1 MPRSRRLALVALL
14 AASLTACGSTVQL
27 SSTRTVE
34 GDGTSVDQTTGGTTG
49 AAGSTGSST
58 SGTTGVVTTGGS
70 PGTSGTTGT
79 SGATGAGSSGSTG
92 TTGPSGSTTG
102 GTTGVARGAVP
113 AKGRGWDAKTVYIG
127 VVTQND
133 AQKAFATV
141 GANVDPGD
149 TTAQTNAMVAAI
161 NKRGGILGRQVK
173 IRFKDVAT
181 IATATNPTA
190 AGSAVCTYFTQ
201 DAPVIAV
208 VSIVTLMDY
217 PNFRSCLARKQVPLF
232 SATVKTVDDVAAKAL
247 APFYYQTI
255 AASWSSVAP
264 VLVARLKAQGY
275 FSGWNAQLG
284 APGSGTAKV
293 GVLVDGTDIGGR
305 VGKLLKDLLTRAGYQ
320 TFVYQY
326 ADATEGQSKSVSY
339 FSGNRVTHVIVT
351 DVELTAFQSSASS
364 QNYKPR
370 FGVTTYNDPYSNLE
384 NSGLTPPSANNGAL
398 GIGWAPNFDVSPAND
413 PHRSPGAAACDK
425 AMSASGQSFAG
436 KRLAQ
441 AIAYSMCD
449 SMNLIAD
456 GANKGNG
463 FSGPAIAAGIVA
475 SRSTFA
481 VANGFTAALTSSKHF
496 VSGTARDLAWVSSCS
511 CFRYGAAVT
520 PL

>member
-1 MPRSRRLALVALL
+1 MRRLLPLALIAL
-14 AASLTACGSTVQL
+14 LTACGSTVQVQ
-27 SSTRTVE
+27 STRTA
-34 GDGTSVDQTTGGTTG
+34 GGGTSLDPGTGGTTTG
-49 AAGSTGSST
+49 EALGSTAGTSGGSTGSLAT
-58 SGTTGVVTTGGS
+58 S
-70 PGTSGTTGT
+70 GTSGTTG
-79 SGATGAGSSGSTG
+79 GSSGT
-92 TTGPSGSTTG
+92 TTGGSTSTSGSAAPGSSSTTGG
-102 GTTGVARGAVP
+102 GTTGVAKGTVP
-113 AKGRGWDAKTVYIG
+113 VKGRGWDAKTVYIG

-149 TTAQTNAMVAAI
+149 TTAQANAMVARI
-161 NKRGGILGRQVK
+161 NKAGGILGRQVK

-190 AGSAVCTYFTQ
+190 AGSSVCTYFTQ
-201 DAPVIAV
+201 DAPVVAV

-217 PNFRSCLARKQVPLF
+217 PNFRTCLARNKVPLF

-255 AASWSSVAP
+255 AASWTDVAP
-264 VLVARLKAQGY
+264 LLVSRLKAQGW
-275 FSGWNAQLG
+275 FGGWNAQLG
-284 APGSGTAKV
+284 AAGSGKARV
-293 GVLVDGTDIGGR
+293 GVLVDGTDVGTR
-305 VGKLLKDLLTRAGYQ
+305 VGKLLKGLITRAGYE

-326 ADATEGQSKSVSY
+326 ADASEGQSKSVSY

-351 DVELTAFQSSASS
+351 DVELTAFQSSAGS

-370 FGVTTYNDPYSNLE
+370 FGITTYNDPYSNLE
-384 NSGLTPPSANNGAL
+384 NSGLTPPSANNGAM

-413 PHRSPGAAACDK
+413 PGKSPGAAACNK
-425 AMSASGQSFAG
+425 AMAANGQSFSG

-441 AIAYSMCD
+441 AIAYSFCD
-449 SMNLIAD
+449 SMQLIAD

-463 FSGPAIAAGIVA
+463 FTGEAIAAGIVA
-475 SRSTFA
+475 SRSGFA
-481 VANGFTAALTSSKHF
+481 VANGFSAALTPNKRF

-511 CFRYGAAVT
+511 CFRYGAAIT